1 MELSYKENGSK
12 QLFLGCILAVGQNKK
27 GEYLATMKM
36 IQIATIYCGKKVIQ
50 YYTMKKIQTSMFWPI
65 CHSEQ
70 KKEDY
75 PFRWMQLH

>member
-36 IQIATIYCGKKVIQ
+36 IQIAIIFGFIVEKKLFDTI
-50 YYTMKKIQTSMFWPI
+50 
-65 CHSEQ
+65 
-70 KKEDY
+70 
-75 PFRWMQLH
+75 R